1 MSDAIAILRW
11 DEAADGALSERA
23 MRAKLEALGYPS
35 TRWVYPPGTVF
46 DTHTHDVDKIDAVL
60 SGTFALTM
68 SGRTVLLRAGDAIR
82 VPRGAPHRAEV
93 IGDEPVVS
101 LDGIARRR

>member
-1 MSDAIAILRW
+1 MSEDIEILRW
-11 DEAADGALSERA
+11 DEARDGVLNEKA

-35 TRWVYPPGTVF
+35 SRWVYPPGTVF

-60 SGTFALTM
+60 SGTFAITM
-68 SGRTVLLRAGDAIR
+68 AGRKTILRAGDAIR

-93 IGDEPVVS
+93 VGDEAVVS
-101 LDGIARRR
+101 LDGIARR

>member
-1 MSDAIAILRW
+1 MSEDIEILRW
-11 DEAADGALSERA
+11 DEARDGVLNEKA

-35 TRWVYPPGTVF
+35 SRWVYPPGTVF

-60 SGTFALTM
+60 SGTFAVTM
-68 SGRTVLLRAGDAIR
+68 AGRKTILRAGDAIR

-93 IGDEPVVS
+93 VGDEPVVS
-101 LDGIARRR
+101 LDGIARR